1 MKLITKHVMIPAIMP
16 FIFFGIASLP
26 VELFG
31 CRVRGLTAALVAIVA
46 GILGIVAAVR
56 ALLGRV
62 RGEANSSW
70 WMASALIL
78 ALPAVYVVLLTKGGN
93 GW

>member
-1 MKLITKHVMIPAIMP
+1 MTKHVMIPAMMP

-26 VELFG
+26 VDLFG
-31 CRVRGLTAALVAIVA
+31 CRVRGLLAALIAIAA
-46 GILGIVAAVR
+46 GILGIGAAVR
-56 ALLGRV
+56 ALLGRA

-78 ALPAVYVVLLTKGGN
+78 ALPAIYVVLLIK
-93 GW
+93 